1 MENQSNQSP
10 VETKQSLNPNIA
22 IGIGLNIVS
31 WVFATTVDNHNL
43 IIIGVIGCL
52 IGAFFCFKAKNW
64 VLVFLCVIDA
74 YLLFDLNKD
83 LNKLDNE
90 MKYYEQQIND
100 AQKDAERQQRELE
113 RQLENY

>member
-1 MENQSNQSP
+1 MENSDVKQDSQQQS
-10 VETKQSLNPNIA
+10 TLNTNVA

-31 WVFATTVDNHNL
+31 WVFAITTDNHNM

-52 IGAFFCFKAKNW
+52 IGAFFCYRAKNW
-64 VLVFLCVIDA
+64 VLVFLCIIDA

-83 LNKLDNE
+83 LNKLDKD
-90 MKYYEQQIND
+90 MKQYEQQIND

>member
-10 VETKQSLNPNIA
+10 VETKQTLNPNIA

-31 WVFATTVDNHNL
+31 WVFATTVDNHNM
-43 IIIGVIGCL
+43 IIVGVIGCL
-52 IGAFFCFKAKNW
+52 IGALFCFRAKNW

-83 LNKLDNE
+83 LNKLDND
-90 MKYYEQQIND
+90 MKHYEQQIND
-100 AQKDAERQQRELE
+100 AQKDAERQQREIE